1 MTRRWEVHVSTL
13 PISLVTGRE
22 DTGRSTENENGCRPW
37 SAPVTSLPHP
47 GIPHHESVV
56 TVARLRHWIGCDDQ
70 AGIARPGV
78 IRDLGQTSQGA
89 CTIDGRTSR
98 HAGNGISQVI
108 RKRIEEH
115 FGWCKTVGRIW
126 QSAYRGI
133 KRVDQHFK
141 LTMLASNQTRI
152 ARIRESM
159 PLGVERRAAPAQPLR
174 GNASVGP
181 LTSGASGTI
190 RQRLNGQLHTK
201 PI

>member
-13 PISLVTGRE
+13 PISLVRGRE
-22 DTGRSTENENGCRPW
+22 DSGRSTENENGCRPW

-47 GIPHHESVV
+47 GIPRHESVV

-78 IRDLGQTSQGA
+78 IRDLDQTSQGA

-98 HAGNGISQVI
+98 HTGNTISQVI

-141 LTMLASNQTRI
+141 LTMLASNLTRI

-159 PLGVERRAAPAQPLR
+159 PLEVERRAAPAQPLR

>member
-1 MTRRWEVHVSTL
+1 M
-13 PISLVTGRE
+13 
-22 DTGRSTENENGCRPW
+22 
-37 SAPVTSLPHP
+37 
-47 GIPHHESVV
+47 
-56 TVARLRHWIGCDDQ
+56 
-70 AGIARPGV
+70 
-78 IRDLGQTSQGA
+78 IRDLDQTSQGA
-89 CTIDGRTSR
+89 CAIDGRTSR

-126 QSAYRGI
+126 QSTYRGI
-133 KRVDQHFK
+133 KRGDQHLK
-141 LTMLASNQTRI
+141 LTMLASNLTRI
-152 ARIRESM
+152 ARILEAM